1 LLVYFILKY
10 VHFIFFS
17 KKRTTINDSLT
28 SSNLSTAKTSTS
40 SPNMSGLVS
49 STIKETTKSVTN
61 GSTTEN
67 NNDQQEDQKQNQ
79 DIASSNLSTSNLD
92 KSSVS
97 NANNNPNQTE
107 YSKSPPLASNY
118 NINPSNNL
126 LHSESLTKKTFDSNL
141 KSFLLQRANENE
153 IVALCLYWFVKVEIK
168 DTKSLPTSN
177 TNNSL
182 SSATNNNS
190 STNNLNTLNQDQL
203 SSNLSNTNNQSTTNN
218 NSNDSSRS
226 NFQIFMD
233 ELLDSLRNGDNYARS
248 IYENITNQERFL
260 KSLNDIIKATNRESG
275 GRDKKVIKLR
285 QFLVDTSKSS
295 SSFDLVNFY
304 VNIPLI
310 IDPGVKA
317 VGINVDKT
325 TMFNSN
331 LMPCKFVFKTVPSLI
346 SNDSTNDHSI
356 FQQPEY
362 ATIYKIGDDLRQDQ
376 LVLQMI
382 ALMDKVRI

>member
-1 LLVYFILKY
+1 
-10 VHFIFFS
+10 
-17 KKRTTINDSLT
+17 
-28 SSNLSTAKTSTS
+28 
-40 SPNMSGLVS
+40 MSALVS
-49 STIKETTKSVTN
+49 STNKETTKSITN
-61 GSTTEN
+61 GSSADN
-67 NNDQQEDQKQNQ
+67 NNDQQQNENA
-79 DIASSNLSTSNLD
+79 ASSSSMNTSNLE
-92 KSSVS
+92 KSSAS
-97 NANNNPNQTE
+97 NANNNTNQTE

-118 NINPSNNL
+118 NNPSNNL
-126 LHSESLTKKTFDSNL
+126 LHSESITKKTFDSNL

-168 DTKSLPTSN
+168 DTKSLPTST
-177 TNNSL
+177 TNSSL
-182 SSATNNNS
+182 STAANNNNS
-190 STNNLNTLNQDQL
+190 NSSSNNLNGLNNNQDQ
-203 SSNLSNTNNQSTTNN
+203 SSNSLSNTNNQSTTN

-233 ELLDSLRNGDNYARS
+233 ELLDSLRNGDNYARL

-275 GRDKKVIKLR
+275 GRDKKVTKLR

-295 SSFDLVNFY
+295 SSFDLVNFH
-304 VNIPLI
+304 VNVPLI
-310 IDPGVKA
+310 IDPGVRA

-346 SNDSTNDHSI
+346 SNDSTNQQST

-382 ALMDKVRI
+382 ALMDKVIHS

>member
-1 LLVYFILKY
+1 
-10 VHFIFFS
+10 
-17 KKRTTINDSLT
+17 
-28 SSNLSTAKTSTS
+28 
-40 SPNMSGLVS
+40 MSALVS
-49 STIKETTKSVTN
+49 SSNKDTMKSVTN
-61 GSTTEN
+61 GSTTDD
-67 NNDQQEDQKQNQ
+67 NNDQQDQKQNENA
-79 DIASSNLSTSNLD
+79 ISSSSLNTSNLD
-92 KSSVS
+92 KSSAS
-97 NANNNPNQTE
+97 NHNNPSQTE
-107 YSKSPPLASNY
+107 YSKSPPLVSNY
-118 NINPSNNL
+118 NINPANNIL
-126 LHSESLTKKTFDSNL
+126 NSESITKKTFDSNL

-168 DTKSLPTSN
+168 DTKSLPTST

-182 SSATNNNS
+182 SSANNS
-190 STNNLNTLNQDQL
+190 SSSNNISTLSNNQDQ
-203 SSNLSNTNNQSTTNN
+203 SSNNLSNNNNQTTNL
-218 NSNDSSRS
+218 NDSSRS

-295 SSFDLVNFY
+295 SSFDLVNFFG
-304 VNIPLI
+304 NIPLI

-331 LMPCKFVFKTVPSLI
+331 LMPCKFVFKTVPNLI
-346 SNDSTNDHSI
+346 SNESTNDQAT

-382 ALMDKVRI
+382 ALMDKVIQRKI